1 MSFFYLAAEREK
13 DKKEKNSKNVNI
25 RLQCL
30 HQVVLHFNN
39 WQKIIHPFDHYRM
52 VKLNSMVN

>member
-1 MSFFYLAAEREK
+1 MSFFYLAGEREK

-25 RLQCL
+25 RPQCL
-30 HQVVLHFNN
+30 HRVVLHFNN
-39 WQKIIHPFDHYRM
+39 LQKIIHPFGHFTM